1 MGTSS
6 IGAGKTGVEVRKIIS
21 IALFG
26 DPERKGTAGMRYH
39 PFLAPYLL
47 SHLNLFPAAEG
58 WELHVHVDDI
68 TLNSSYGQMLT
79 RVSSRVEAVKT
90 IMMGSALLTRSM
102 LWRLRPAFSSTID
115 YTFCRDIDCISL
127 PRDRAICDTFIAS
140 NCAIH
145 APADSQS
152 HAGLMGGMIGLKNS
166 AFRIITGIESLDQL
180 YDFAKKSEA
189 EWATHGTDQLVLNR
203 LIDRADGPTL
213 LEHRYNGWHA
223 GPGKYPARKAGE
235 YRCKSWSTPVP
246 DVGKSKLSPE
256 LQAQADLLANH
267 LGAAGYPIDAARAFW
282 EEHGDRAITKLVKE
296 CEA

>member
-1 MGTSS
+1 M
-6 IGAGKTGVEVRKIIS
+6 RKVIS

-68 TLNSSYGQMLT
+68 TLNSSYGRFLT
-79 RVSSRVEAVKT
+79 RISSRVEAIKT
-90 IMMGSALLTRSM
+90 MMMGSAGLTKAM
-102 LWRLRPAFSSTID
+102 LWRMRPVFSSTID
-115 YTFCRDIDCISL
+115 YTFCRDIDCIPM
-127 PRDRAICDTFIAS
+127 PRDRAVCDIFIAS
-140 NCAIH
+140 NCAISSAH
-145 APADSQS
+145 DSSS
-152 HAGLMGGMIGLKNS
+152 HAGVMGGLCGFKNS
-166 AFRIITGIESLDQL
+166 AFRIMTGIESLDQL

-189 EWATHGTDQLVLNR
+189 EWAQHGTDQLVLNR
-203 LIDRADGPTL
+203 LVDRADGPTL

-235 YRCKSWSTPVP
+235 YRCKSWSTPTP
-246 DVGKSKLSPE
+246 DKGKSKLSPE

-267 LGAAGYPIDAARAFW
+267 LGAAGYDVQKARTWW
-282 EEHGDRAITKLVKE
+282 EEHGDREITKSIRE
-296 CEA
+296 CEE